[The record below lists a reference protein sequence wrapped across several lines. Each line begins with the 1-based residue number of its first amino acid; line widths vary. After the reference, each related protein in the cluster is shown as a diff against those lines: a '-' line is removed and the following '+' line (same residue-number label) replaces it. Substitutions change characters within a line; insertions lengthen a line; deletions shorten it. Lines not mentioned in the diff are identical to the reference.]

1 MKRYGFHIDTVNCS
15 GCKTCQVACQDKN
28 DLEPGL
34 IWRKVIDIEGGNWHD
49 DGGVFSE
56 YPFAYHISLACNHCS
71 DPLCVQSCPTQAM
84 HVTDIGTV
92 DIDQDKCIGCGY
104 CTWACPYDAPRLN
117 HRSGRMSKCDLCY
130 DKIINNENPSCVDAC
145 PMRALD
151 FGDIDVLRGKY
162 GDTRTIF
169 PLASPELTE
178 PNIIIR
184 PHKDS
189 LKASGRNS
197 LIANREEL

>member
-1 MKRYGFHIDTVNCS
+1 MKKYGFYIDTVNCS
-15 GCKTCQVACQDKN
+15 GCKTCQVACQDKY

-34 IWRKVIDIEGGNWHD
+34 LWRKIINIEGGEWMD
-49 DGGVFSE
+49 ADGVFSK
-56 YPFAYHISLACNHCS
+56 YPFSYYISLACNHCS
-71 DPLCVQSCPTQAM
+71 NPLCVHSCPTQAM
-84 HVTDIGTV
+84 YVTDIGTV

-117 HRSGRMSKCDLCY
+117 PRSGKMSKCDMCY
-130 DKIINNENPSCVDAC
+130 DKITNNEKPACVEAC

-151 FGDIDVLRGKY
+151 FGDIDELRARY
-162 GDTRTIF
+162 GNTQTIF
-169 PLASPELTE
+169 PLASPELTV

-189 LKASGRNS
+189 VKAAVENAS
-197 LIANREEL
+197 IANGEEL

>member
-1 MKRYGFHIDTVNCS
+1 MKRYGFYIDTVSCS

-34 IWRKVIDIEGGNWHD
+34 LWRKIIDIEGGNWKAD
-49 DGGVFSE
+49 DGVFSE
-56 YPFAYHISLACNHCS
+56 YPFAYHISIACNHCS
-71 DPLCVQSCPTQAM
+71 DPLCVESCPTQAM
-84 HVTDIGTV
+84 HVTNIGTV
-92 DIDQDKCIGCGY
+92 DIDKDKCIGCAY

-117 HRSGRMSKCDLCY
+117 HQNGRMSKCDLCY

-151 FGDIDVLRGKY
+151 FGDINALREKY
-162 GDTRTIF
+162 GSTQTIF
-169 PLASPELTE
+169 PLASPALTD
-178 PNIIIR
+178 PNIVIR
-184 PHKDS
+184 SHKNS
-189 LKASGRNS
+189 LKASDRNS